1 MTAPVALVTGA
12 SRGIGKQLCI
22 DLAAAGYDVV
32 CAARSTSGRPSK
44 LPGSI
49 DETAKLVLETGRRAM
64 VAPLDVRDEEAVNA
78 LTQRIY
84 AEWGRCDLLIN
95 NAAVAAPLPALE
107 DTTKRWRL
115 GVDVNLNGPFY
126 AMHAIC
132 PRMVDAG
139 EGRVINISSG
149 AAVTPEF
156 GRANYTATKLALE
169 GMSQSLA
176 FSLAHK
182 VAVNVLRLELSVWSE
197 GYTETLA
204 DISKM
209 EFEHPV
215 IMSDAILWIARQP
228 IDYTG
233 HVLTIGEL
241 RKKGVVRGVTPY
253 KDFQAS

>member
-1 MTAPVALVTGA
+1 
-12 SRGIGKQLCI
+12 
-22 DLAAAGYDVV
+22 
-32 CAARSTSGRPSK
+32 
-44 LPGSI
+44 
-49 DETAKLVLETGRRAM
+49 M

-107 DTTKRWRL
+107 DSTKRWRL

-176 FSLAHK
+176 FSLKHK

-215 IMSDAILWIARQP
+215 IMSDAVLWIARQP

-233 HVLTIGEL
+233 RVLTIGEL
-241 RKKGVVRGVTPY
+241 REKGVVRGVTPY
-253 KDFQAS
+253 KDFQAN